1 MAVRATTRL
10 EDGPSELR
18 NVALDASSSAFR
30 LPLKELHDPKSG
42 LLDADRISNYLG
54 ISLRRLASALGR
66 NYSTVH
72 KTPSA
77 PVLQPALR
85 SIKRSLVILEQVLG
99 NRESALAWL
108 NSEHPMLDQQTPMD
122 VVLAGD
128 AEIVERM
135 LERALEGIPS

>member
-1 MAVRATTRL
+1 MAVRATRL
-10 EDGPSELR
+10 EDWPSGPGGAAV
-18 NVALDASSSAFR
+18 NASSSALR
-30 LPLKELHDPKSG
+30 LPLKELHDPESG
-42 LLDADRISNYLG
+42 LLDAERISNYLG

-66 NYSTVH
+66 NYSTIH

-77 PVLQPALR
+77 PMLQPALR

-99 NRESALAWL
+99 DRASALAWL

-128 AEIVERM
+128 AEIVERL

>member
-1 MAVRATTRL
+1 MAVRATKP
-10 EDGPSELR
+10 EDWQSGPGS
-18 NVALDASSSAFR
+18 ASASVSVPTFR
-30 LPLKELHDPKSG
+30 LPLRELHDPESG
-42 LLDADRISNYLG
+42 LLDAERISNYLG

-66 NYSTVH
+66 NYSTIH

-77 PVLQPALR
+77 PMLQPALR

-99 NRESALAWL
+99 DRAGSLAWL
-108 NSEHPMLDQQTPMD
+108 NSEHPMLDQHTPLD

-128 AEIVERM
+128 SDIVERM